1 MFWLTIDAVIVCKHQ
16 LGRVATLATQH
27 FVRID
32 GREVLIDPDPEQ
44 RPISG
49 CPMYGPAIK
58 PCTTTL
64 VVQEGY
70 SDWIRISGRAV
81 CLDTI
86 TGYTDGTPPGVV
98 RYIVNA
104 PGQPWIDE
112 R

>member
-70 SDWIRISGRAV
+70 SDWIRISGRTV

-98 RYIVNA
+98 KYIVNA